1 MIRDIFI
8 PRVIGSYYIFAQRI
22 IAFDIGKIYIQATL
36 VTAYKNTRTIEK
48 CIREKISDE
57 IDLSYQERASKTI
70 LKILE
75 SIGSYD
81 SIVTALPTGYIV
93 FKELTV
99 PFLLSDMISQV
110 LPFEIE
116 PLLPFGLEQAAI
128 DFIVTKSYKEEKKSD
143 ILVAAVK
150 KEIIAQHLQLFT
162 LAHIEIEKITI
173 DLFELYAL
181 YQSMSVYQSQAG
193 VVALIDIGF
202 YATRVA
208 IIVDGQLKYIRSLSS
223 GVLSFAQDSNQ
234 QLLVFEKEKL
244 QKFMLEIQ
252 FTMQP
257 YAEHYSKELPMA
269 ILFTGNGAEIQGL
282 VEKITA
288 LCGHN
293 CELFNIQ
300 KIAQKDTVI
309 IAQGQVIS
317 QGFTVSI
324 AAALGFSATKHINLE
339 KTLSRSQGEIL
350 LSWQIIT
357 ACMLSFLIVGAMS
370 IDLWAE
376 KKKYAYE
383 LEKSTQEALNV
394 LKSDFAKISQLKG
407 KVSLTKANALAE
419 DEVKKE
425 EAILSQ
431 LLRKNRIS
439 FLACLEELSQRID
452 REALGFDVAKLSLN
466 ESSKQI
472 IIDGKVRGYKE
483 LAILE
488 QSLRRSRMFSFQGPK
503 LQELTFEIK
512 LFINEDY
519 GKE

>member
-8 PRVIGSYYIFAQRI
+8 PRIVGNYYIFAQRI
-22 IAFDIGKIYIQATL
+22 IGFDIGKTYIQATL
-36 VTAYKNTRTIEK
+36 VKAYKKTRTIEK

-57 IDLSYQERASKTI
+57 IDLSYEERASKTI

-81 SIVTALPTGYIV
+81 VIVSSLPTGLIV

-99 PFLLSDMISQV
+99 PFLSAEMISQV
-110 LPFEIE
+110 VSYEIE
-116 PLLPFGLEQAAI
+116 PLLPFALDQAVI
-128 DFIVTKSYKEEKKSD
+128 DFIITKSYKEEKKSD

-150 KEIIAQHLQLFT
+150 KEIIAQHMSLFSS
-162 LAHIEIEKITI
+162 LNREVGKITI

-181 YQSMSVYQSQAG
+181 YDSIPFYQSQKG
-193 VVALIDIGF
+193 IVALVDIGF
-202 YATRVA
+202 YATRIA
-208 IIVDGQLKYIRSLSS
+208 IIVDGQLTYIRSLAS
-223 GVLSFAQDSNQ
+223 GVISFAQDSNQ
-234 QLLVFEKEKL
+234 QLLIFEKEKL

-257 YAEHYSKELPMA
+257 YIELSSKEEKTA

-282 VEKITA
+282 VEKIA
-288 LCGHN
+288 AFCGDN
-293 CELFNIQ
+293 CELFNINKIVQ
-300 KIAQKDTVI
+300 KGKI
-309 IAQGQVIS
+309 ILAQGQLLS
-317 QGFTVSI
+317 QGFSVSI
-324 AAALGFSATKHINLE
+324 ASALGFPLTKKVNLE
-339 KTLSRSQGEIL
+339 KISIKGKADFLLSLQIIVALVLSLFIFGIITLSIF
-350 LSWQIIT
+350 I
-357 ACMLSFLIVGAMS
+357 
-370 IDLWAE
+370 E

-383 LEKSTQEALNV
+383 LEKSTEQALSL
-394 LKSDFAKISQLKG
+394 LKTNFVKINQLKD
-407 KVSLTKANALAE
+407 KNSLSKANAVAE

-452 REALGFDVAKLSLN
+452 REALGFEISKLTLN
-466 ESSKQI
+466 EFSKQVL
-472 IIDGKVRGYKE
+472 IDGKVRGYKE
-483 LAILE
+483 LATLE
-488 QSLRRSRMFSFQGPK
+488 QSLRRSRMFTFVGPK